1 LVAARTWRSTHDR
14 RKRRRLEDSR
24 RGERHQVDDATATF
38 EAWPMLETGRRSNP
52 LGLRATLV
60 AMALAMTGCA
70 STGTFALSG
79 QQLADAESEAQFLEG
94 RALEAEGLSA
104 TFLMSHWQ
112 DGRCRWSDK
121 PNIAVCAVR
130 YRHYAKG
137 PLLHATVRYERDE
150 GGGWRWLGP
159 VSEKTPA
166 P

>member
-1 LVAARTWRSTHDR
+1 
-14 RKRRRLEDSR
+14 
-24 RGERHQVDDATATF
+24 
-38 EAWPMLETGRRSNP
+38 MLETGRRSNL

-94 RALEAEGLSA
+94 RALEAEGISA
-104 TFLMSHWQ
+104 TFLVSHWQ
-112 DGRCRWSDK
+112 GGRCHWSDK

-137 PLLHATVRYERDE
+137 PLLHATARYERDE

-159 VSEKTPA
+159 VSDKTPA